1 MAHLFEGG
9 QDMTLGKSE
18 YRTLRLHPK
27 DNVAVA
33 LSDLPSGVLVTVG
46 GPEEP
51 LAITIRD
58 PIPFGHKFALRFI
71 RKGEDVV
78 KYGET
83 IGRAVADIPA
93 GAHVHVH
100 NVEGIRGRGDRA

>member
-1 MAHLFEGG
+1 
-9 QDMTLGKSE
+9 MTVTGF
-18 YRTLRLHPK
+18 RAIQLHPR

-33 LSDLPSGVLVTVG
+33 LSDLPVGVSITLG
-46 GPEEP
+46 EP
-51 LAITIRD
+51 ARAIVIAIRE
-58 PIPFGHKFALRFI
+58 PIPFGHKFALRLI